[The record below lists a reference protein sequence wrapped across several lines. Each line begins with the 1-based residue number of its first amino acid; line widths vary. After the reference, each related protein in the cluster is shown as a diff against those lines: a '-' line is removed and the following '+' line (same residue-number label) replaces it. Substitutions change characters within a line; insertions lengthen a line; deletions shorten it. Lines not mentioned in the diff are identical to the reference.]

1 MYVVCLEWNLFFK
14 KTGFCQNIFQW
25 KLVIKETIPSITTK
39 SNIAMKQQQEQLT
52 AYTLAGIFTLSLRL
66 IVGWTYFSAFWRRL
80 VLENK
85 LIPDSAGYI
94 GEKFNHFLPNSL
106 GIKPIIEYL
115 VSTPDLLWW
124 AMVIFT
130 IVEGIVG
137 LLYMFGFFT
146 RLMSIGVFS
155 LAFGILL
162 GSGWLGTTCLDEW
175 QIGILGVSA
184 GFTIFLSGGGKYS
197 LDYLL
202 QSKLP
207 KNKWLVWITSGE
219 LPLSIKRVNKVAISG
234 AVVLFILALYT
245 NQVFHNGVWGP
256 LHNKSV
262 KPKIELTDAKIDNGT
277 LSFKVYR
284 VEGVDVYGS
293 FLIGITLKEA
303 NGKVVIQKDGE
314 ELAQFPLTNIRN
326 DYVAKVSPGKHSLII
341 PLGSKATLTIRDNAL
356 KNLPEGQ
363 YELILTDIS
372 GITWKQNIAIH

>member
-1 MYVVCLEWNLFFK
+1 ML
-14 KTGFCQNIFQW
+14 T
-25 KLVIKETIPSITTK
+25 
-39 SNIAMKQQQEQLT
+39 QQQEPSK
-52 AYTLAGIFTLSLRL
+52 AYVLAGIFTLSLRL

-85 LIPDSAGYI
+85 LIPDATGYI
-94 GEKFNHFLPNSL
+94 GEKFNHFLPNSI

-130 IVEGIVG
+130 LVEGIVG
-137 LLYMFGFFT
+137 LLYMLGFFT

-202 QSKLP
+202 LPKLS
-207 KNKWLVWITSGE
+207 KNKWLVWLTSGE
-219 LPLSIKRVNKVAISG
+219 LPLSIKQFSKVAISG
-234 AVVLFILALYT
+234 AVLLFILTLYT
-245 NQVFHNGVWGP
+245 NQVFHNGIWGP

-262 KPKIELTDAKIDNGT
+262 KPELKISNAKIQEDILT
-277 LSFKVYR
+277 FKVYR
-284 VEGVDVYGS
+284 IEGADVYGS
-293 FLIGITLKEA
+293 FLIGITLKDE
-303 NGKVVIQKDGE
+303 NGKTILQKNGE
-314 ELAQFPLTNIRN
+314 ELARFPLTRIKN
-326 DYVAKVSPGKHSLII
+326 DYVAKVAPGKHSLII
-341 PLGSKATLTIRDNAL
+341 PLGSKATLTIRSDVFVD
-356 KNLPEGQ
+356 LPKGD

-372 GITWKQNIAIH
+372 GITWKEKITVN

>member
-1 MYVVCLEWNLFFK
+1 VVCLEWNRFFK
-14 KTGFCQNIFQW
+14 KTGIHQNIFQW
-25 KLVIKETIPSITTK
+25 KLVIQETIPSITTK

-94 GEKFNHFLPNSL
+94 GEKFNHFLSNSL

-124 AMVIFT
+124 AMIIFT

-184 GFTIFLSGGGKYS
+184 GFTIFLSGGSKYS

-219 LPLSIKRVNKVAISG
+219 LPLSIKRFSKVAISG

-245 NQVFHNGVWGP
+245 NQAFHNGVWGP

-262 KPKIELTDAKIDNGT
+262 KPKIELSDAKIDNGT

-284 VEGVDVYGS
+284 VEGADVYGS
-293 FLIGITLKEA
+293 FLIGITLKDA
-303 NGKVVIQKDGE
+303 NAKVVIQKNGE
-314 ELAQFPLTNIRN
+314 ELSQFPLTDIKN
-326 DYVAKVSPGKHSLII
+326 DYVAKVAPGKHSLII
-341 PLGSKATLTIRDNAL
+341 PLGSKATLNITDNML

-372 GITWKQNIAIH
+372 GTVWKQDMIVN

>member
-1 MYVVCLEWNLFFK
+1 ML
-14 KTGFCQNIFQW
+14 T
-25 KLVIKETIPSITTK
+25 
-39 SNIAMKQQQEQLT
+39 QQQEPSK
-52 AYTLAGIFTLSLRL
+52 AYVLAGIFTLSLRL

-85 LIPDSAGYI
+85 LIPDATGYI
-94 GEKFNHFLPNSL
+94 GEKFNHFLPNSI

-130 IVEGIVG
+130 LVEGIVG
-137 LLYMFGFFT
+137 LLYMLGFFT

-175 QIGILGVSA
+175 QIGILGVSG

-202 QSKLP
+202 LPKLS
-207 KNKWLVWITSGE
+207 KNKWLVWLTSGE
-219 LPLSIKRVNKVAISG
+219 LPLSIKQFSKVAISG
-234 AVVLFILALYT
+234 AVLLFILTLYT
-245 NQVFHNGVWGP
+245 NQVFHNGIWGP

-262 KPKIELTDAKIDNGT
+262 KPELKISNAKIQEDILT
-277 LSFKVYR
+277 FKVYR
-284 VEGVDVYGS
+284 IEGADVYGS
-293 FLIGITLKEA
+293 FLIGITLKDE
-303 NGKVVIQKDGE
+303 NGKTILQKNGE
-314 ELAQFPLTNIRN
+314 ELARFPLTRIKN
-326 DYVAKVSPGKHSLII
+326 DYVAKVAPGKHSLII
-341 PLGSKATLTIRDNAL
+341 PLGSKATLTIRSDVFMD
-356 KNLPEGQ
+356 LPKSD

-372 GITWKQNIAIH
+372 GITWKEKITVN

>member
-1 MYVVCLEWNLFFK
+1 ML
-14 KTGFCQNIFQW
+14 TH
-25 KLVIKETIPSITTK
+25 
-39 SNIAMKQQQEQLT
+39 QQEPSK
-52 AYTLAGIFTLSLRL
+52 AYILAGIFTLSLRL

-85 LIPDSAGYI
+85 LIPDGTGYI
-94 GEKFNHFLPNSL
+94 GEKFNRFLPNSI

-130 IVEGIVG
+130 LVEGIVG
-137 LLYMFGFFT
+137 LLYMLGFFT
-146 RLMSIGVFS
+146 RLMRIGVFS

-202 QSKLP
+202 LPKLS
-207 KNKWLVWITSGE
+207 KNKWLIWLTSGE
-219 LPLSIKRVNKVAISG
+219 LPLSIKQFSKVAISG
-234 AVVLFILALYT
+234 AVLLFILTLYT

-262 KPKIELTDAKIDNGT
+262 KPKLEISNAKIQEDILT
-277 LSFKVYR
+277 FKVYR
-284 VEGVDVYGS
+284 IEGADVYGS
-293 FLIGITLKEA
+293 FLIGITLKDE
-303 NGKVVIQKDGE
+303 NGKTILQKNGE
-314 ELAQFPLTNIRN
+314 ELARFPLTRIKN
-326 DYVAKVSPGKHSLII
+326 DYVAKVAPGKHSLII
-341 PLGSKATLTIRDNAL
+341 PLGSKATLTIRSDVFMD
-356 KNLPEGQ
+356 LPKGD

-372 GITWKQNIAIH
+372 GITWKEKVVIS